1 MLEKLENEIQI
12 HKMEL
17 KAKNSEI
24 FNLMSAEIENKEKD
38 QAIASLNFNIN
49 TLKQQFD
56 SVVNN
61 LSAKN

>member
-1 MLEKLENEIQI
+1 
-12 HKMEL
+12 MEL

>member
-1 MLEKLENEIQI
+1 
-12 HKMEL
+12 MEL
-17 KAKNSEI
+17 KAKDNEI
-24 FNLMSAEIENKEKD
+24 FNLMSIKVENNEKD